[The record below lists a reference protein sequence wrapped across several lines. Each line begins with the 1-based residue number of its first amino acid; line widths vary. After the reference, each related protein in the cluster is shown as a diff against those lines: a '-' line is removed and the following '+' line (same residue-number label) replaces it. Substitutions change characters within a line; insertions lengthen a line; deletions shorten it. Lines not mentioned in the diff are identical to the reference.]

1 MDLVE
6 GLVALGV
13 LVGLVGIVVPVLPG
27 SIIIAVSVLL
37 WALDRG
43 TPGAWGVL
51 AAVVVLLAA
60 GNLATYVITG
70 RRVAASGVPRRTLVL
85 AGLAG
90 IVGFF
95 VIPVIGLFLFFAG
108 GLFLAEYARLRDAEA
123 ARSSAFLALRATAL
137 GLLVELALALTAAAT
152 WLVAVLAGVGG

>member
-6 GLVALGV
+6 VLVGVGV
-13 LVGLVGIVVPVLPG
+13 LVGLVGIVVPVIPG
-27 SIIIAVSVLL
+27 SITIGGSVLL

-43 TPGAWGVL
+43 TPGAWWTLGV
-51 AAVVVLLAA
+51 VVVLLAL

-95 VIPVIGLFLFFAG
+95 VIPVLGLFLFFAG
-108 GLFLAEYARLRDAEA
+108 GLFVAEYGRLRDVEA
-123 ARSSAFLALRATAL
+123 ARGSALLALRATAL
-137 GLLVELALALTAAAT
+137 GLLVELGLALAAAAT
-152 WLVAVLAGVGG
+152 WLVAVLSGVGG

>member
-6 GLVALGV
+6 VLVGIGV
-13 LVGLVGIVVPVLPG
+13 LVGLVGVVVPVIPG
-27 SIIIAVSVLL
+27 SLAIGGSVLL

-51 AAVVVLLAA
+51 AVVVVLLAL

-70 RRVAASGVPRRTLVL
+70 KRVAASGVPRRTLVL

-95 VIPVIGLFLFFAG
+95 VVPVVGLFLFFAA
-108 GLFLAEYARLRDAEA
+108 GLFAAEYARLRDTEA
-123 ARSSAFLALRATAL
+123 ARRSAFVALRATAL
-137 GLLVELALALTAAAT
+137 GLLVELTLALAAAAT
-152 WLVAVLAGVGG
+152 WLVAVLLGVGG

>member
-6 GLVALGV
+6 VLVGV
-13 LVGLVGIVVPVLPG
+13 GILVGLVGIVVPVLPG
-27 SIIIAVSVLL
+27 SLAIGGSVLL

-43 TPGAWGVL
+43 TPGGWAVL
-51 AAVVVLLAA
+51 AAVVVLLAL

-95 VIPVIGLFLFFAG
+95 VVPVLGLFLFFAG
-108 GLFLAEYARLRDAEA
+108 GLFLAEYARLRDVEA
-123 ARSSAFLALRATAL
+123 ARGSAFLALRATAL
-137 GLLVELALALTAAAT
+137 GLLVELSLAFAAAAT